1 MCAWDLGID
10 HFTPIFATSQT
21 LNNVI
26 MDFKTFQD
34 HVDNAIDLLY
44 NKPANATNTKK
55 IRAELK
61 KLDKSKAINCN
72 EKHYDTYQEYW
83 NDPLVGFVVLKLSAL
98 GNAISIAD
106 KCVESGKIL
115 DLDNDE
121 FVSALTYLK
130 VSEKEKSLLG
140 I

>member
-1 MCAWDLGID
+1 
-10 HFTPIFATSQT
+10 
-21 LNNVI
+21 
-26 MDFKTFQD
+26 MDFKTFQNY
-34 HVDNAIDLLY
+34 VDNTVDLLC

-61 KLDKSKAINCN
+61 KLEKSNAISCS
-72 EKHYDTYQEYW
+72 EKHYDTYQEYF

-98 GNAISIAD
+98 GKALSIAD
-106 KCVESGKIL
+106 KCVESGEIL

-121 FVSALTYLK
+121 FVSVLMALRYVTEE
-130 VSEKEKSLLG
+130 EKALFG